1 MIEKLGQKSS
11 NLFVGILVEMMTP
24 KRHFEINW
32 PLGRES
38 KSQVRFYYY
47 FDPNVQLHAHL
58 EVNDAN
64 TEANLVCQA
73 LNQLVQQDKCFLF
86 FPYSYFQGIP
96 EKNPSQRHIYSTRCV
111 FTRFLSK
118 KSCIGHFPVESLK
131 VSKNRNDFMKT
142 SSFPKSNEMFL
153 RISAL
158 ASKMRPNQKN
168 KGTLYHYV
176 NWWILFWLLH
186 YFFHLTSL

>member
-1 MIEKLGQKSS
+1 M
-11 NLFVGILVEMMTP
+11 
-24 KRHFEINW
+24 
-32 PLGRES
+32 ES
-38 KSQVRFYYY
+38 KIQVRFYYY

-118 KSCIGHFPVESLK
+118 KNCIGHFPVESLK
-131 VSKNRNDFMKT
+131 YGFCNKV
-142 SSFPKSNEMFL
+142 
-153 RISAL
+153 ISE
-158 ASKMRPNQKN
+158 R
-168 KGTLYHYV
+168 
-176 NWWILFWLLH
+176 
-186 YFFHLTSL
+186 